1 MDIRICVDVHDMA
14 RAIAFYTDGLGLRC
28 GRRFQSGFVELLGGS
43 SPIDLLLNPEGS
55 PPLPGEAARRSYARH
70 WTPVHLDFVVDDIDA
85 AVARL
90 LKHGAVLEQP
100 VTDRVW
106 GRIADWPTLSA
117 TA

>member
-55 PPLPGEAARRSYARH
+55 PPLPGEAARCT
-70 WTPVHLDFVVDDIDA
+70 W
-85 AVARL
+85 
-90 LKHGAVLEQP
+90 
-100 VTDRVW
+100 
-106 GRIADWPTLSA
+106 TLSSM
-117 TA
+117 TSMPPSPGC